1 MIPERK
7 EGIDSRNQSGKVLS
21 GRDLVRIVVAAN
33 LEFEE
38 IEENG
43 RRSVKSWRKKATTKA
58 IAGKNS
64 PSPDKERGRRQHTI
78 MFFLSGIITHQHI
91 AENTRSITIV
101 TALLPRQ

>member
-1 MIPERK
+1 MILERK

-43 RRSVKSWRKKATTKA
+43 RRSVENWRKKQQPKRSLAK
-58 IAGKNS
+58 
-64 PSPDKERGRRQHTI
+64 
-78 MFFLSGIITHQHI
+78 THQ
-91 AENTRSITIV
+91 AQTRKEGGANTPSCSSYRV
-101 TALLPRQ
+101 